1 LKLFNTSY
9 DSQGFK
15 QNVPTFRFCVLVA
28 IIVVFILVL
37 ADSFYTVSIGEIG
50 VALNKLNGKTSSQ
63 KTGYHFKIPFV
74 ESIWKYDVRTSLLKI
89 RNTGASVD
97 LQEVSF
103 ELGINYRPVYDKVD
117 VLHKTIGPNYV
128 NIILIPAV
136 HECSKSIMARFPV
149 EQIIARREEV
159 RQLMEEKLK
168 TVLSAH
174 NLIVESVNI
183 EDVDFSVEFVKK
195 VEEKQLAEQNIIVQ
209 RNNKLAAEENAKQT
223 KILADAEAY
232 KNEKLR
238 DSTSHT
244 VVSLEWIRKWDGRLP
259 QTVLGKDANVLLS
272 IKDKD

>member
-1 LKLFNTSY
+1 MKLFNTSY